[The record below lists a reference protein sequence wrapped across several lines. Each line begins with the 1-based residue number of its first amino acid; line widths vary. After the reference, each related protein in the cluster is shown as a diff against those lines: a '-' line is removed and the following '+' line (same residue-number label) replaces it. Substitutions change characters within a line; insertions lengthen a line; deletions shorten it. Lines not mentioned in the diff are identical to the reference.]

1 MIIAGELVKELGA
14 RLGISLAL
22 NENGLCSVNFDKD
35 TVDFE
40 LSGNDLYLIA
50 ELGLVQAGADKEF
63 YKQLLEA
70 NFLGTK
76 TAGAAISL
84 DPDKENMVVLH
95 KKIVTPMEY
104 TDFEKAVEFFVKAV
118 RYWKEYIAL
127 PRVQNKEVPLTEYLH
142 TMIRI

>member
-127 PRVQNKEVPLTEYLH
+127 PRVQKNEAPLDVH
-142 TMIRI
+142 SMIRI

>member
-1 MIIAGELVKELGA
+1 MTANELIKELGA
-14 RLGISLAL
+14 RTGISLAL

-50 ELGLVQAGADKEF
+50 ELGFVQAEDKDF

-76 TAGAAISL
+76 TAGAALSL
-84 DPDKENMVVLH
+84 DPNKENTVVLH
-95 KKIVTPMEY
+95 KKLAMPMEY
-104 TDFEKAVEFFVKAV
+104 ADFEKNLEFFIKAV

-127 PRVQNKEVPLTEYLH
+127 PRTQKNETPANMNYNA
-142 TMIRI
+142 MIRI

>member
-1 MIIAGELVKELGA
+1 MIASELIKELGA
-14 RLGISLAL
+14 RVGISLAL
-22 NENGLCSVNFDKD
+22 TENGLCSVIFDKD

-50 ELGLVQAGADKEF
+50 ELGFMQTEDKGF

-76 TAGAAISL
+76 TAGAALSL
-84 DPDKENMVVLH
+84 DPNKENTVVLH
-95 KKIVTPMEY
+95 KKLVMPMEY
-104 TDFEKAVEFFVKAV
+104 ADFENNLEFFIKAV

-127 PRVQNKEVPLTEYLH
+127 PRTQKNEASVNTDYH
-142 TMIRI
+142 AMIRI

>member
-1 MIIAGELVKELGA
+1 MTANELIKELGA
-14 RLGISLAL
+14 RTGISLAL

-50 ELGLVQAGADKEF
+50 ELGFVQAEDKDF

-76 TAGAAISL
+76 TAGAALSL
-84 DPDKENMVVLH
+84 DPNKENTVVLH
-95 KKIVTPMEY
+95 KKLAMPMEY
-104 TDFEKAVEFFVKAV
+104 ADFENAVEFFVKAV
-118 RYWKEYIAL
+118 RYWKKFIAL
-127 PRVQNKEVPLTEYLH
+127 PRSQRNDAVNTMDYNA
-142 TMIRI
+142 MIRI

>member
-40 LSGNDLYLIA
+40 LSGNDLFLIA
-50 ELGLVQAGADKEF
+50 ELGFVQAGADKEF

-76 TAGAAISL
+76 TAGATISL
-84 DPDKENMVVLH
+84 DPDKEHTVMLH

-118 RYWKEYIAL
+118 RYWKEFIAL
-127 PRVQNKEVPLTEYLH
+127 PRVQKNEMPLDVH
-142 TMIRI
+142 SMIRI

>member
-1 MIIAGELVKELGA
+1 MIASELIKELGA
-14 RLGISLAL
+14 RVGISLAL
-22 NENGLCSVNFDKD
+22 TENGLCSVIFDKD

-50 ELGLVQAGADKEF
+50 ELGFVQTGLDKDF

-76 TAGAAISL
+76 TAGATISL
-84 DPDKENMVVLH
+84 DPDKENTVMLH
-95 KKIVTPMEY
+95 KKLVTPAEY
-104 TDFEKAVEFFVKAV
+104 TDFEHAVEFFVKAV

-127 PRVQNKEVPLTEYLH
+127 PRAQNKEVPLTEHLH

>member
-14 RLGISLAL
+14 KLGVSIAL
-22 NENGLCSVNFDKD
+22 NENGLCSVIFDKD

-50 ELGLVQAGADKEF
+50 ELGFVQAGADKDF
-63 YKQLLEA
+63 YVQLLEA
-70 NFLGTK
+70 NYLGTK

-84 DPDKENMVVLH
+84 DPDRENTVMLY
-95 KKIVTPMEY
+95 KKLATPMEY
-104 TDFEKAVEFFVKAV
+104 ADFENAVEFFVKAV

-127 PRVQNKEVPLTEYLH
+127 PRTQKNEAPLSANLNS
-142 TMIRI
+142 MIRI

>member
-1 MIIAGELVKELGA
+1 MTANELIKELGA
-14 RLGISLAL
+14 RVGISLAL
-22 NENGLCSVNFDKD
+22 NENGLCSVIFDND

-50 ELGLVQAGADKEF
+50 ELGFVQAGADKDF

-76 TAGAAISL
+76 TAGAVISL
-84 DPDKENMVVLH
+84 DPDRENTVMLH
-95 KKIVTPMEY
+95 KKLATPMEY
-104 TDFEKAVEFFVKAV
+104 ADFEHAVEFFVKAV

-127 PRVQNKEVPLTEYLH
+127 PRTQKNEAPLSANLNS
-142 TMIRI
+142 MIRI